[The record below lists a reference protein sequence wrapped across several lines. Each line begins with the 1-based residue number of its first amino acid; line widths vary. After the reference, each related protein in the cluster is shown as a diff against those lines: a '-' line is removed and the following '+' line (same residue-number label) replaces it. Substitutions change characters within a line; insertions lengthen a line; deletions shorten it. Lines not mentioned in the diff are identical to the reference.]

1 MTVNLNIRKKPN
13 VVYVY
18 NPKTCSTYLIGKN
31 RDGKS
36 LRLELDDTDAN
47 KQKPLHTKEG
57 RIKIVSEEIIT
68 LEELSEHLKLRN
80 LLNSVSNGTEVFSR
94 FDEISVRDLN
104 ELFEEEGVSFAIS
117 YRTRFNS
124 KYQENILRFTSKT
137 FNGVYRI
144 DNDLIV
150 IKLNHDNI
158 VIRIENLVD

>member
-13 VVYVY
+13 
-18 NPKTCSTYLIGKN
+18 
-31 RDGKS
+31 
-36 LRLELDDTDAN
+36 LELDDSDAN

-57 RIKIVSEEIIT
+57 RVPEEIIT
-68 LEELSEHLKLRN
+68 MEELSEHLKLRN
-80 LLNSVSNGTEVFSR
+80 LLNSVSNGTEIFSR

-150 IKLNHDNI
+150 IKLNNDNI
-158 VIRIENLVD
+158 VLRIEKLVD

>member
-13 VVYVY
+13 
-18 NPKTCSTYLIGKN
+18 
-31 RDGKS
+31 
-36 LRLELDDTDAN
+36 LELDDTDAN
-47 KQKPLHTKEG
+47 KQKPLHTKE
-57 RIKIVSEEIIT
+57 IKMVPEEIIT
-68 LEELSEHLKLRN
+68 VEELSEHLKLRN

-150 IKLNHDNI
+150 IKLNNDNI
-158 VIRIENLVD
+158 VLRIEKLVD

>member
-13 VVYVY
+13 VV
-18 NPKTCSTYLIGKN
+18 
-31 RDGKS
+31 
-36 LRLELDDTDAN
+36 
-47 KQKPLHTKEG
+47 
-57 RIKIVSEEIIT
+57 EEIIT

-150 IKLNHDNI
+150 IKLNNDNI
-158 VIRIENLVD
+158 VLRIEKLVD